1 MRPYFAVIQDAFRE
15 ALASRV
21 LWVLLV
27 LITLLLVLLAPLG
40 YRQQVTRELAEGAVR
55 ELPRFIE
62 HLRDEFQK
70 TEPSPSQRIVSM
82 LDEPLRR
89 DLLAFHMPKEGDVS
103 GAFKFIRVMKEV
115 REGINRLLLRRDFYD
130 EKTWG
135 KHRPQSDEAREL
147 AKQVKQDIQKL
158 PDDELGRW
166 NRLAL
171 EAAYPEF
178 IAASPPTSLRFRYL
192 WYDFGEPLPIRK
204 IEFQRMLE
212 SLVERATRWIVGTI
226 GVFVAILVTAAII
239 PQMFDPGSLNLLLS
253 KPVRRW
259 LLFLSKF
266 CGGCM
271 FILLNAAYLVIG
283 MWLILG
289 LRFGMWDPRI
299 LLCIPVYVFMF
310 AIYYTVSALVG
321 LLWRNAIACVGV
333 TVVFWLMCFG
343 VGVSKSGVEQLV
355 LNKTRFIQLILA
367 KKSLLGVNEMGL
379 TYVWEEKKGE
389 WREVFRSENEEEQQ
403 RRIALSLIPSVPA
416 ELRPLG
422 PVYDEKGDQLISAV
436 RSLRSGR
443 IALTVGPR
451 SQDWA
456 VVSGVSASLGTL
468 DLLCEADGR
477 ILVVSSLDLYRLV
490 GDPKEESQSVRVFG
504 FSLPLPG
511 RDPFVAVGPD
521 PGLGLLRPAKA
532 AVNRDT
538 GELAVY
544 RRGRLTV
551 LRKNAQDRYERR
563 LEQKL
568 ADDYRGDVA
577 LAFGGDTLLVGR
589 EDGQVIAVDAKSLE
603 VRRTFTVEGKNQPR
617 FVTAAPGG
625 KHFAV
630 VFHHGALWIYDR
642 RADSMTRPP
651 VTGQGDISCC
661 FFPSASQAL
670 VVDRTARVTEY
681 EWPDWRATRRCA
693 PPLSLL
699 ERVYRYAIL
708 PLYTVFPKPGE
719 LDKTVQ
725 YLLSGKETAE
735 MGEGGD
741 LSAAQ
746 KELEPWRPV
755 WSSLAFM
762 AVVLALGCWYL
773 ERQDF

>member
-1 MRPYFAVIQDAFRE
+1 MRPYFAVIQDSFRE

-40 YRQQVTRELAEGAVR
+40 YRQQVTRDLAEGAVR
-55 ELPRFIE
+55 DLPHFIE
-62 HLRDEFQK
+62 HLRDEAQK
-70 TEPSPSQRIVSM
+70 DEPSPSKRIVSM

-89 DLLAFHMPKEGDVS
+89 DVTAFAMPKEGDVS
-103 GAFKFIRVMKEV
+103 GAFKFIRAMKDV
-115 REGINRLLLRRDFYD
+115 REGINRLLQRRDFYD

-135 KHRPQSDEAREL
+135 KRRPQSDEAREL
-147 AKQVKQDIQKL
+147 AKQDVQKL
-158 PDDELGRW
+158 SEDDLGRW

-178 IAASPPTSLRFRYL
+178 IGASPPTSLRFRYL

-204 IEFQRMLE
+204 TEFQRLLE
-212 SLVERATRWIVGTI
+212 SLVQRATGWIVGTI

-239 PQMFDPGSLNLLLS
+239 PQTFDPGSLNLLLS

-271 FILLNAAYLVIG
+271 FILLNAGYLVVG
-283 MWLILG
+283 LWLILG

-321 LLWRNAIACVGV
+321 LLWRNAIAAVGV

-343 VGVSKSGVEQLV
+343 VGVGKSGVEQLV
-355 LNKTRFIQLILA
+355 LNKTRVVQLIRA
-367 KKSLLGVNEMGL
+367 KDTLLGVNEMGL
-379 TYVWEEKKGE
+379 TYAWDEKQGQ
-389 WREVFRSENEEEQQ
+389 WREVFRSDSEEEMQ
-403 RRIALSLIPSVPA
+403 RRIALSFIPSVPP

-443 IALTVGPR
+443 IKLNVGPR

-456 VVSGVSASLGTL
+456 AVAGVNASLGTL
-468 DLLCEADGR
+468 DLLREADGR
-477 ILVVSSLDLYRLV
+477 ILLVSSLDLYRLA
-490 GDPKEESQSVRVFG
+490 GDPKQAGQSVQVLG

-511 RDPFVAVGPD
+511 RDPFVGVGPE
-521 PGLGLLRPAKA
+521 PGLGLLQPADA

-563 LEQKL
+563 LEKKL
-568 ADDYRGDVA
+568 DDDYRGDVA
-577 LAFGGDTLLVGR
+577 MAFGGDTVLIGCD
-589 EDGQVIAVDAKSLE
+589 DGQMFAFDAKNLQE
-603 VRRTFTVEGKNQPR
+603 RRRFTVEGRNQPR
-617 FVTAAPGG
+617 FITAAPGG
-625 KHFAV
+625 RYFAV

-642 RADSMTRPP
+642 QADDMARPRIA
-651 VTGQGDISCC
+651 GQRDISCC
-661 FFPSASQAL
+661 IFPSPGRAM
-670 VVDRTARVTEY
+670 VVDRTTRVTQY
-681 EWPDWRATRRCA
+681 DLPAWRATHRYA

-725 YLLSGKETAE
+725 CILSGKETAE
-735 MGEGGD
+735 LGEGGD
-741 LSAAQ
+741 LSTAQ

-762 AVVLALGCWYL
+762 VAVLTLGCIYL
-773 ERQDF
+773 QRQDF